1 MIYAYL
7 YLYTSNLVKT
17 SILCSITFS
26 KILEFGITCY
36 ILSYLIGSGQN
47 YICKDKI
54 PGCKSYTEQS
64 DACESNYEF
73 LNAYCQQAC
82 GFCGE
87 SYPILTLFCRHK
99 IMFIPEIYIISS
111 Q

>member
-1 MIYAYL
+1 M
-7 YLYTSNLVKT
+7 
-17 SILCSITFS
+17 
-26 KILEFGITCY
+26 
-36 ILSYLIGSGQN
+36 LSCLTGSGQS

-54 PGCKSYTEQS
+54 PGCKSYTERS

-87 SYPILTLFCRHK
+87 SCPILKLFCHHIIR
-99 IMFIPEIYIISS
+99 FIQEICIVYTSVHDTKDYERNFFFTFETCTFNYISNNTLY
-111 Q
+111 